1 MARLASEAHQALE
14 LALDQPTVKSEDVNS
29 TGADPIELKN
39 VLRVS
44 ETLWRTELGEFL
56 EPARGVEPP
65 TC

>member
-1 MARLASEAHQALE
+1 
-14 LALDQPTVKSEDVNS
+14 VKSEDVNS

-56 EPARGVEPP
+56 EPARRVELL